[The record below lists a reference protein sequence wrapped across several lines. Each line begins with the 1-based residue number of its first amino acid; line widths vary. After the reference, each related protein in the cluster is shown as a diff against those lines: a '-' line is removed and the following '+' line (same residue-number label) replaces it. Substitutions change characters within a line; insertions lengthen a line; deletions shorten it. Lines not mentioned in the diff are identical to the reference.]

1 MPATMATPS
10 PLTGERCSSR
20 GARASWLGCLS
31 IACSLLLVSVSVSV
45 VPTVLV
51 AAQQTNTQW
60 DIQIAQEGSGAL
72 VTSLS
77 SSQVR
82 GNAHEIVVPALA
94 LNESG
99 VASPTAES
107 IWYWLNGDAA
117 DEQTFTVEPLAY
129 RAYDDVCFP
138 GTRFTGSFGIR
149 SDGNVMV
156 YSGIIYRNSANRPVA
171 DLMILNKLSNQW
183 MREFGNTTSTTVT
196 TGSVKDVKNFGTRL
210 VPSDSNHP
218 GHRAQGGAVVDQSTD
233 DFYIH
238 GGRHAMDIGKK
249 GQRLRSAH
257 VCAAISACV
266 TADCLTAALFLVP

>member
-1 MPATMATPS
+1 MPSTMNSPS
-10 PLTGERCSSR
+10 LLTSERCLSR
-20 GARASWLGCLS
+20 GARADSASWLGWVRLLC
-31 IACSLLLVSVSVSV
+31 CSLLLVSVSVSVSV

-60 DIQIAQEGSGAL
+60 SIQIAQEGSGAL

-156 YSGIIYRNSANRPVA
+156 YSGLIYRNSANRPVA

-218 GHRAQGGAVVDQSTD
+218 GHRAQGGAVVDQATD

-238 GGRHAMDIGKK
+238 GGRGKK

-266 TADCLTAALFLVP
+266 TADCLCL